1 LSTLYITHPIFAEHL
16 VPPGHPERPDRMRAL
31 AAALDGEAFRDL
43 VREQAPR
50 GSLDTV
56 RLVHPAEFVD
66 EIEKT
71 SPESGLAM
79 LDGDTYMSPKSF
91 EAEMH
96 AVGAV
101 THAIDAVMA
110 GSAQNAFLGLRPP
123 GHHVEP
129 VRAMGFGIFN
139 QVAAGAR
146 YAQRKHGLGR
156 VAVVDFDV
164 HHGNGTQAIFYR
176 DPTVLYASTHQM
188 PLYPGTGAR
197 GETGVG
203 NIFNA
208 PLSPGWGGKE
218 FRQAVE
224 TVWLPALESF
234 GPEMILISAG
244 FDAHQRDPLGGLNLT
259 AQDFAWVTKKIM
271 EVADRHAGGR
281 VVSALEGGYDL
292 QGLADSAAA
301 HVDALMRG

>member
-31 AAALDGEAFRDL
+31 AAALETEAFQDL
-43 VREQAPR
+43 LREQAPL

-56 RLVHPAEFVD
+56 RLVHPEQFID
-66 EIEKT
+66 EIEGA
-71 SPESGLAM
+71 SPETGFAM
-79 LDGDTYMSPKSF
+79 LDGDTYMSPKTF
-91 EAEMH
+91 AAEMH

-101 THAIDAVMA
+101 THAIDEVMA
-110 GSAQNAFLGLRPP
+110 GKVQNAFCGLRPP

-146 YAQRKHGLGR
+146 YAQKKYGVER
-156 VAVVDFDV
+156 VAIVDFDV
-164 HHGNGTQAIFYR
+164 HHGNGTQAIFYN

-188 PLYPGTGAR
+188 PLYPGTGAK

-224 TVWLPALESF
+224 TVWLPALEKF
-234 GPEMILISAG
+234 RPDLILVSAG
-244 FDAHQRDPLGGLNLT
+244 FDAHERDPLGGLELV
-259 AQDFAWVTKKIM
+259 AGDFAWVTRQIM

-292 QGLADSAAA
+292 KGLADSAAA